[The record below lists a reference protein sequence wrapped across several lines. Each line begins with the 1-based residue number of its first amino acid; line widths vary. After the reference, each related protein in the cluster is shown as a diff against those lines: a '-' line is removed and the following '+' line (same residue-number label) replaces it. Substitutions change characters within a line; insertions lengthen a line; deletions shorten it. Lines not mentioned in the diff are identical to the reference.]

1 MSLSLDCFVGQLAL
15 FPFNL
20 IPAGWAPCEGQLLP
34 IAQNTA
40 LFSLIGTNYG
50 GDGATNFALPD
61 LRGRVAIGQGQASGQ
76 KLYTIGQAGGMEAVQ
91 LDAGAAPSHSHPFNA
106 FAEQATTNSPVN
118 ALPAE
123 PVAGGRGGSSP
134 VNMYAQSGQVVS
146 LDSSLVNSVTGGG
159 QLHNNMQ
166 PFMVLNWCIA
176 LQGTYPQRQ

>member
-1 MSLSLDCFVGQLAL
+1 MSISIDCFLGQLAI

-34 IAQNTA
+34 IGQNMA
-40 LFSLIGTNYG
+40 LFSLLGTNYG
-50 GDGATNFALPD
+50 GDGETNFALPD
-61 LRGRVAIGQGQASGQ
+61 LRGRVPIGQGQTSSQQPYA
-76 KLYTIGQAGGMEAVQ
+76 IGQAGGLEAVQ

-106 FAEQATTNSPVN
+106 FAGRATTNSPAS

-134 VNMYAQSGQVVS
+134 VNMYAPSGQVVS
-146 LDSSLVNSVTGGG
+146 LDSTLVNPITGGG
-159 QLHNNMQ
+159 QPHNNMQ
-166 PFMVLNWCIA
+166 PFMVMRWCIA